1 MPYFFYSLLS
11 ISIVLLTTGGVAVAN
26 GSIKAKAAHQYP
38 AEFVQSYNQE
48 CMQTSMQEGL
58 DKAEAKRLCDC
69 TINEF
74 ERQYSLTE
82 FKRLTAA
89 SRTDKASETTLI
101 EVGQF
106 CFEQI
111 LYEE

>member
-1 MPYFFYSLLS
+1 MPYFVYSLLS
-11 ISIVLLTTGGVAVAN
+11 LVLLATGGVAVAG
-26 GSIKAKAAHQYP
+26 GSANPQKAHQYP
-38 AEFVQSYNQE
+38 ANFVQSYNQE

-82 FKRLTAA
+82 FKQLTAA
-89 SRTDKASETTLI
+89 SRTDKASENTLV

>member
-1 MPYFFYSLLS
+1 MPYFIYPLLS
-11 ISIVLLTTGGVAVAN
+11 LVLLTTGGVAVAS
-26 GSIKAKAAHQYP
+26 GSVNTKKAHQYP

-48 CMQTSMQEGL
+48 CLQTSMQEGL
-58 DKAEAKRLCDC
+58 AEVEAKRLCDC
-69 TINEF
+69 TLDEF

-82 FKRLTAA
+82 FKQLTAA
-89 SRTDKASETTLI
+89 SATDKASENTLI

>member
-1 MPYFFYSLLS
+1 MQYFFYSLFSLSLLS
-11 ISIVLLTTGGVAVAN
+11 ISGVAFAQDNNSPQPSAN
-26 GSIKAKAAHQYP
+26 QYP

-48 CMQTSMQEGL
+48 CIQTSMEEGL
-58 DKAEAKRLCDC
+58 AAAEAETLCDC

-74 ERQYSLTE
+74 EQQYDLAE
-82 FKRLTAA
+82 FQELTAA
-89 SRTDKASETTLI
+89 SSTDPEAETALV

-111 LYEE
+111 LYEQ

>member
-1 MPYFFYSLLS
+1 MPYFVYSLFSL
-11 ISIVLLTTGGVAVAN
+11 VFLTTGGIAVAS
-26 GSIKAKAAHQYP
+26 GSASPKKAHQYP
-38 AEFVQSYNQE
+38 AEFIQSYNQE

-58 DKAEAKRLCDC
+58 VEAEAKKLCDC

-74 ERQYSLTE
+74 ERQYSLAE
-82 FKRLTAA
+82 FKQLTAA

>member
-11 ISIVLLTTGGVAVAN
+11 LVLLTTGGVAVASDSVN
-26 GSIKAKAAHQYP
+26 PKKVHKYP
-38 AEFVQSYNQE
+38 PKFVQSYNQE

-58 DKAEAKRLCDC
+58 DKVEAKRLCDC
-69 TINEF
+69 TIKEF
-74 ERQYSLTE
+74 ERQYSLIE

-89 SRTDKASETTLI
+89 SRTDKAAETTLI